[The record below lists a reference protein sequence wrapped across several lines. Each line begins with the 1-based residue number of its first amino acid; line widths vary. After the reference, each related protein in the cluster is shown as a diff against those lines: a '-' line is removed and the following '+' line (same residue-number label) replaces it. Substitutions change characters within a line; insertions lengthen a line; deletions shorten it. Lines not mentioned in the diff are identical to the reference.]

1 MTAMKCKFYDH
12 WMRLLFKS

>member
-12 WMRLLFKS
+12 WMRSLSKL